1 MNASVWV
8 AIVSAVAGLL
18 TAAFTYAVTKQ
29 REREADWR
37 KLKLEMYRE
46 FTTAMA
52 GMAEG
57 DATDEIKKRFN
68 IASNSLH
75 LIASKSA
82 VDALEAF
89 RFEISAGNQN
99 RSAEAHDKLLSR
111 LFWEIRRDLGEVPTE
126 NPADFRMRLYTSGV
140 KLK

>member
-8 AIVSAVAGLL
+8 AIVSAIAGLL

-57 DATDEIKKRFN
+57 DATDEIKRRFN
-68 IASNSLH
+68 VASNSLH

-89 RFEISAGNQN
+89 RVEISAGNQN
-99 RSAEAHDKLLSR
+99 RSVETHDKLLSR

-126 NPADFRMRLYTSGV
+126 DPADFRMRLYTSGV
-140 KLK
+140 KHK